1 MVINQKEIKMK
12 GYTKTQKV
20 EMIKTEC
27 QKIYLDNP
35 NMELDEQEELCYMI
49 KLFIQELPNAEE
61 GDKND

>member
-12 GYTKTQKV
+12 GYTKTQKI

-49 KLFIQELPNAEE
+49 KLFINELPTINKE
-61 GDKND
+61 NV